1 MIDSATFTFTITTY
15 RTGSGD
21 GRGGNA
27 RDRRRA
33 RRAGRTWRSLVDVVR
48 AQTERARKDLNESM
62 GRAVWHGTGTLWGL
76 NGYPRLRAG
85 VDASA
90 TATHPTTAAL
100 PAITTGIKL

>member
-33 RRAGRTWRSLVDVVR
+33 RRAGRTWRSLSEVVR
-48 AQTERARKDLNESM
+48 DSDEPSNQDHER
-62 GRAVWHGTGTLWGL
+62 
-76 NGYPRLRAG
+76 
-85 VDASA
+85 
-90 TATHPTTAAL
+90 
-100 PAITTGIKL
+100 I